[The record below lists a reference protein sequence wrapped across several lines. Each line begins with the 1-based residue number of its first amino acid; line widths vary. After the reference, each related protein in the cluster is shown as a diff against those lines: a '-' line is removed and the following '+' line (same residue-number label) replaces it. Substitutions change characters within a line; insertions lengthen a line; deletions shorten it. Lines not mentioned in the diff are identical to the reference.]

1 MAHACFDCCCSPARA
16 LDAGDLPGRNVP
28 QVAQCLDGESTHR
41 QSREQLQKL
50 VYAFVGRASAA
61 GQDCRVS
68 RVRPPGRRQAA
79 QYQLKDRARVLELKG
94 STDGSDEWQQLRA
107 WSIGSLHLQKA
118 ETSTLSTELA
128 SDAVKSAILVSAQ
141 TETWL
146 LILSGSEERDSFF
159 SAMQILQLYQTLA
172 EQCPVSTPK
181 KGEAATPTEREGDRA
196 LLRPPGRSPISPP
209 VSPFACKAPAPPPT
223 PQKLDA
229 L

>member
-1 MAHACFDCCCSPARA
+1 MTLEHSCSACSSIMK
-16 LDAGDLPGRNVP
+16 
-28 QVAQCLDGESTHR
+28 AQ
-41 QSREQLQKL
+41 
-50 VYAFVGRASAA
+50 
-61 GQDCRVS
+61 
-68 RVRPPGRRQAA
+68 
-79 QYQLKDRARVLELKG
+79 ELKG

-196 LLRPPGRSPISPP
+196 LLRQGSQLFEHVRAPSIECRCEGPSLTKATRTKSNQPAGVALCMQSTCTTPDSAKTRRS
-209 VSPFACKAPAPPPT
+209 VAT
-223 PQKLDA
+223 
-229 L
+229 